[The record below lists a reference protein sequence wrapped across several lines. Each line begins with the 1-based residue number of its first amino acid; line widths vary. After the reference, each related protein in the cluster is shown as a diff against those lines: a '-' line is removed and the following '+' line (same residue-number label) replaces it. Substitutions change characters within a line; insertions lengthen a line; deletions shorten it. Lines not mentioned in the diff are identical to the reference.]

1 MSSEL
6 KQKTVSGFIWRLL
19 QNISSHGISFVIQI
33 ILARILLPEDYGVTT
48 IITVFLTIANVFINT
63 GFSSALIQK
72 KDLTEVDLSSAFYS
86 GMLLSFGLY
95 GVLFVSAPY
104 IASYYEMPLL
114 SPMLRVQSLSVI
126 FGALC
131 SVQQSVL
138 TKHMQFRKSMIASM
152 SASIVQ
158 GVVGIVLALNGL
170 GAWSLVLSYL
180 AGNIVTCIVLWLV
193 VKWKPKLVF
202 SIKNVQRLLS
212 FSIKVLGLNLINTL
226 YNNLKSLIIGKAY
239 DETSLAY
246 YNRGYQFPSLVM
258 SNVDGAM
265 TTVLFSSLSKLQDD
279 EKEFMRMLRK
289 SMRMSLYVCSPIML
303 GMFVV
308 AEPMV
313 LVLLTDKWIES
324 VPFVQLS
331 CLICL
336 MWPMSAITHAVIA
349 KGKSST
355 ALILNIVT
363 KMIGICFLMLSLRFG
378 VYAFVMSGL
387 FSSIICRII
396 SAFVY
401 KQTLTYSIRNQL
413 FDIVS
418 PMWRAVLM
426 AMVIYPINLLNIPP
440 LLKLVI
446 MLPVGGTIYIIL
458 SLIVK
463 SEEFASILGMLKKK
477 FLKQ

>member
-1 MSSEL
+1 MNGEL
-6 KQKTVSGFIWRLL
+6 KKQTVGGFVWRLI

-33 ILARILLPEDYGVTT
+33 ILARILMPEDYGITA

-72 KDLTEVDLSSAFYS
+72 KDITEVDLSSAFYS
-86 GMLLSFGLY
+86 GIVLSLGLY
-95 GVLFVSAPY
+95 GILFFSAPY
-104 IASYYEMPLL
+104 IALYYNMPLV
-114 SPMLRVQSLSVI
+114 SPMLRVQSLCVI
-126 FGALC
+126 IGAFC
-131 SVQQSVL
+131 SVQQSLL
-138 TKHMQFRKSMIASM
+138 TKHMQFKKSMVASV
-152 SASIVQ
+152 SASLMQ
-158 GVVGIVLALNGL
+158 GTVGIILAIRGW

-180 AGNIVTCIVLWLV
+180 AGNIITCIVLWLV
-193 VKWKPKLVF
+193 VKWKPKLIF
-202 SIKNVQRLLS
+202 SITNVQRLLS
-212 FSIKVLGLNLINTL
+212 FSIKVLALNLINTL

-239 DETSLAY
+239 DDTSLAY

-265 TTVLFSSLSKLQDD
+265 TTVLFSSLSKLQDA
-279 EKEFMRMLRK
+279 EEEFIRMLRK

-313 LVLLTDKWIES
+313 IVLLTEKWIES

-355 ALILNIVT
+355 ALALNIISKV
-363 KMIGICFLMLSLRFG
+363 IGICFLMLSLKYG

-387 FSSIICRII
+387 FSSIVCRTI

-401 KQTLTYSIRNQL
+401 KKTLGYSIRNQI
-413 FDIVS
+413 FDIIS

-426 AMVIYPINLLNIPP
+426 AVIVYPVNLLNVSP
-440 LLKLVI
+440 LLKLFVMVPI
-446 MLPVGGTIYIIL
+446 GSAAYVVL
-458 SLIVK
+458 SLLFK
-463 SEEFASILGMLKKK
+463 SEEFASMIGLLKKK
-477 FLKQ
+477 FAK